1 MNVLLGIGNFDK
13 GDDGVGSYVAR
24 HLNAEGWM
32 GIECGTAPEN
42 FTGVVRQQS
51 PERIVMVDAT
61 DMGLAPGAIR
71 RIARDQVEDVGIG
84 THMLP
89 LYHLIDYLAEV
100 TTDIVLIGI
109 QPKSVGYGEP
119 LCEEVQAAAEAV
131 AEFVATDRMD
141 EIEPIADS

>member
-1 MNVLLGIGNFDK
+1 
-13 GDDGVGSYVAR
+13 
-24 HLNAEGWM
+24 
-32 GIECGTAPEN
+32 
-42 FTGVVRQQS
+42 
-51 PERIVMVDAT
+51 MVDAT
-61 DMGLAPGAIR
+61 DMGLNPGAIR

-131 AEFVATDRMD
+131 ADLIATDRMD
-141 EIEPIADS
+141 EIEPLAEA